1 MLYAMQNFKTES
13 KPEQSSVDYVPVPRK
28 PIKGMKEDPFSKRL
42 RQFENHAILYP
53 FPNQSGVYIN
63 TNESGVVQ
71 TAQTLDLFPRVE
83 GGVHVGFSGWHNFD
97 IMAQRLSSRGLIC
110 DINPENTLFLATALK
125 YVRQC
130 EDQDA
135 FIEKMTAFVKKYHY
149 GGSRDTSRSS
159 VLGKIKPK
167 SIKFCLNVSDE
178 PPYPDHFTV
187 LEEVDLERRRETSW
201 LYTTERY
208 KHIRTLAVTD
218 KIAVITESI
227 CADNVFKSVKNLL
240 INNAMRIDTVYV
252 SNIGEWM
259 YQPEQREAFLA
270 TIQSLLMDNETILI
284 DAKKPEGVVASP
296 KQRCITRG
304 ALVNSNQWKSS
315 FFSCPETAAAIPDT
329 AAFSSSPTPSK
340 GEENTQSDAL
350 RRLSME
356 V

>member
-1 MLYAMQNFKTES
+1 MQDFKTES
-13 KPEQSSVDYVPVPRK
+13 KPHQKPVEYVPVPRK
-28 PIKGMKEDPFSKRL
+28 PIKGIIEDPFSKRL

-63 TNESGVVQ
+63 TNESGVIN
-71 TAQTLDLFPRVE
+71 TAQALDLLPRVE
-83 GGVHVGFSGWHNFD
+83 GGMHVGFSGWHNFD

-110 DINPENTLFLATALK
+110 DINPENTLFLTTALK

-130 EDQDA
+130 EDKDA

-159 VLGKIKPK
+159 VLGKIQTK

-187 LEEVDLERRRETSW
+187 LEEVDLEKLRETSW
-201 LYTTERY
+201 LYTAERY
-208 KHIRTLAVTD
+208 KHIRTLAMTD

-227 CADNVFKSVKNLL
+227 CADNVFKSVQNLL

-259 YQPEQREAFLA
+259 YQPEQREAFLT
-270 TIQSLLMDNETILI
+270 TIQSLLMDNDTILI
-284 DAKKPEGVVASP
+284 DAKKPEGVIASP
-296 KQRCITRG
+296 TQRCVTRG
-304 ALVNSNQWKSS
+304 TLLKSSQWKAS
-315 FFSCPETAAAIPDT
+315 FFSCPETSAAIPNT
-329 AAFSSSPTPSK
+329 AGILSSSPPSK
-340 GEENTQSDAL
+340 EEETTVSEAL
-350 RRLSME
+350 SRVNL
-356 V
+356 